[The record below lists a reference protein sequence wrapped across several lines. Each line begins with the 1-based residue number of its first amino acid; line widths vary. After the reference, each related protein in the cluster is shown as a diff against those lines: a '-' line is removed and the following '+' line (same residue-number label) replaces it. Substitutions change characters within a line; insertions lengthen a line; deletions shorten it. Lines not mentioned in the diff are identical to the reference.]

1 LSNRHG
7 FWIALVAALL
17 LAPLGGC
24 GDDDDD
30 DDGDRSETP
39 KPVAG
44 TFVGKARGSD
54 AFVAVVAEP
63 PPKGQDKRAITVFV
77 CDAKSLC
84 DSFSGSASGNE
95 LTAKAEA
102 GQAKATLTAK
112 GATGSVEPA
121 GGDTVRYNAGQAT
134 ATAGL
139 YNLTVK
145 ANGSISGAS
154 AAGVGL
160 KGRSTL
166 PEAGNGS
173 IKLADGRR
181 LRFEI
186 TRNPGDDP
194 VRLAPGEM
202 RLIVLQDGQLKGAA
216 KSRPAEGGDAS
227 DFFVA
232 SAPK

>member
-1 LSNRHG
+1 LSKRHG
-7 FWIALVAALL
+7 FWIALAAVLL

-30 DDGDRSETP
+30 DDGDRAETP

-44 TFVGKARGSD
+44 TFVGKARASD

-63 PPKGQDKRAITVFV
+63 ATKGQDKRGITVFV

-84 DSFSGSASGNE
+84 EWFSGSASGNE
-95 LTAKAEA
+95 FTAETERGEA
-102 GQAKATLTAK
+102 NATLNADM
-112 GATGSVEPA
+112 ATGTVTPA
-121 GGDTVRYNAGQAT
+121 DGETVRYRAGSAT

-139 YNLTVK
+139 YDLTVS
-145 ANGSISGAS
+145 ANGRIRGAS

-166 PEAGNGS
+166 PREGDGS
-173 IKLADGRR
+173 IELADGRR
-181 LRFEI
+181 LKFDI
-186 TRNPGDDP
+186 TRNSGDDP
-194 VRLAPGEM
+194 VRLAAGEM

-216 KSRPAEGGDAS
+216 KSRPSEGGDAS
-227 DFFVA
+227 DFFVL
-232 SAPK
+232 STPK

>member
-1 LSNRHG
+1 MSNGHG
-7 FWIALVAALL
+7 FWIALVAVLL
-17 LAPLGGC
+17 LAPLAGC

-30 DDGDRSETP
+30 DGNNQAERP

-44 TFVGKARGSD
+44 TFVGKARASD

-63 PPKGQDKRAITVFV
+63 PAKGQDKRGITVFV

-84 DSFSGSASGNE
+84 EWFSGSASGNAVT
-95 LTAKAEA
+95 LKAEGGEA
-102 GQAKATLTAK
+102 RATLGADV
-112 GATGSVEPA
+112 ATGAVKPA
-121 GGDTVRYNAGQAT
+121 DGETVRYRAGSAT

-139 YNLTVK
+139 YDLTVS
-145 ANGSISGAS
+145 ANGRIRGAS

-166 PEAGNGS
+166 PSEGNGS
-173 IKLADGRR
+173 IELADGRR
-181 LRFEI
+181 LKFDI
-186 TRNPGDDP
+186 TSNSGDNP

-227 DFFVA
+227 DFFVL
-232 SAPK
+232 STPK